1 MQHLAPP
8 AWIAAGIALVGAG
21 AIAATPVVAP
31 LPAPTALHAP
41 DVTLTADFDLF
52 GAWQDV
58 FDTAKTNMTTL
69 TDSAVPMV
77 AMQQL
82 IANLTNGDSVDFKA
96 VLDAIAQPSLD
107 GMLSPSPLFLSNDT
121 LQGLIAIVLP
131 QYLPEDSPI
140 PADDLPPILSFLA
153 SPLSGVLIGAL
164 GPSIAPLVALG
175 NSFGEIGDALSGET
189 ADWSAALQAM
199 ADIPANMLGGFLNGA
214 TLDLDALLP
223 ILTEQGLLP
232 ESMDVSDLSYTFG
245 GLLSPGFTGNS
256 VAGYVDGVT
265 DGSTPGFGGSIL
277 NGLGLTTGLMGFP
290 MVADAHGVGP
300 IAAWE
305 SLQQI
310 IAMTLGWDGV
320 GDPLEGLADGI

>member
-1 MQHLAPP
+1 MQHLAPSP
-8 AWIAAGIALVGAG
+8 WVAAGIALVGAG
-21 AIAATPVVAP
+21 TIAATPVVAP
-31 LPAPTALHAP
+31 LPSPAALHSPTVA
-41 DVTLTADFDLF
+41 LTADFDPF

-58 FDTAKTNMTTL
+58 FETAKANVTTL

-82 IANLTNGDSVDFKA
+82 IANLVNGTPIDPQA
-96 VLDAIAQPSLD
+96 VIGAIAQPDMD
-107 GMLSPSPLFLSNDT
+107 GTLSPSPLFLSNDT

-131 QYLPEDSPI
+131 QYLPEDFP
-140 PADDLPPILSFLA
+140 LPTDEITPILSFLA
-153 SPLSGVLIGAL
+153 SPLSGVLMGAL
-164 GPSIAPLVALG
+164 GPTIAPLVALG
-175 NSFGEIGDALSGET
+175 NSVTEISDALSGDT

-199 ADIPANMLGGFLNGA
+199 ADIPANMLGGLLNGA
-214 TLDLDALLP
+214 TLDLNALLP
-223 ILTEQGLLP
+223 ILIEQGLLP

-245 GLLSPGFTGNS
+245 GLLSPGFTGTD
-256 VAGYVDGVT
+256 VAGYVAGVT

-290 MVADAHGVGP
+290 LVAEGHGIGP

-320 GDPLEGLADGI
+320 GNPLEDLAGML